1 MNIYQRE
8 LIRENLLDNGL
19 AEENIESVLDF
30 ITDILSEEEEE
41 TDNVTSVYCEMEEW
55 TDHDET

>member
-19 AEENIESVLDF
+19 AEENVESVLDF

-41 TDNVTSVYCEMEEW
+41 TDNAISVYCEMEEW